1 MSNVYAYRSLVDF
14 HRTSTSGGAFTQLAM
29 NFFAQ
34 GGDVVYGVVLDE
46 NLAVR
51 HQRACT
57 LSDCEKFKKSKY
69 VQSDLRGI
77 FQSVT
82 TDISKNLKVLFTGT
96 PCQINALYTYLDK
109 LHLPHGQVYTIDV
122 ICNGAPSAKVWTDYT
137 SWLEKKVGKKLIGF
151 GFREK
156 GDPYNPYQTKAV
168 FADGSVLVDTPETAC
183 YNRLFLKK
191 LIIPKKCFGC
201 LFKREERV
209 SDITLGDFWGCE
221 DIFSDTR
228 LHSGVSL
235 VLINSEKGA
244 RLFADKKSDK
254 NAIVERCI
262 DKSYLKYQGNLRQGT
277 PPPTGY
283 DDFWTCYKNKGFGY
297 VANKYA
303 DSDFPRSLKYRMRHY
318 YRLLKHRLK

>member
-1 MSNVYAYRSLVDF
+1 M
-14 HRTSTSGGAFTQLAM
+14 T
-29 NFFAQ
+29 
-34 GGDVVYGVVLDE
+34 
-46 NLAVR
+46 
-51 HQRACT
+51 
-57 LSDCEKFKKSKY
+57 
-69 VQSDLRGI
+69 
-77 FQSVT
+77 
-82 TDISKNLKVLFTGT
+82 
-96 PCQINALYTYLDK
+96 
-109 LHLPHGQVYTIDV
+109 
-122 ICNGAPSAKVWTDYT
+122 
-137 SWLEKKVGKKLIGF
+137 
-151 GFREK
+151 
-156 GDPYNPYQTKAV
+156 
-168 FADGSVLVDTPETAC
+168 
-183 YNRLFLKK
+183 
-191 LIIPKKCFGC
+191 
-201 LFKREERV
+201 
-209 SDITLGDFWGCE
+209 DITLGDFWGCE

-262 DKSYLKYQGNLRQGT
+262 DKSYLKYQGNLRQVT

>member
-1 MSNVYAYRSLVDF
+1 MLI
-14 HRTSTSGGAFTQLAM
+14 
-29 NFFAQ
+29 
-34 GGDVVYGVVLDE
+34 
-46 NLAVR
+46 
-51 HQRACT
+51 
-57 LSDCEKFKKSKY
+57 KFIY
-69 VQSDLRGI
+69 LCI
-77 FQSVT
+77 W
-82 TDISKNLKVLFTGT
+82 
-96 PCQINALYTYLDK
+96 NALDLSC
-109 LHLPHGQVYTIDV
+109 LHVCKYRQIPI
-122 ICNGAPSAKVWTDYT
+122 S
-137 SWLEKKVGKKLIGF
+137 
-151 GFREK
+151 
-156 GDPYNPYQTKAV
+156 GDQLN
-168 FADGSVLVDTPETAC
+168 
-183 YNRLFLKK
+183 
-191 LIIPKKCFGC
+191 LIINQLINLSLYSKKCFGC

-262 DKSYLKYQGNLRQGT
+262 DKSYLKYQGNLRQVT